1 MTRFDEFNMLIEN
14 DRRGLIFIEL
24 FIGALFLSAL
34 IFAYLKSSLMLL
46 SIAILLWI
54 VYILVKILI
63 FVHFSLVAK
72 LIELDRMDKK

>member
-1 MTRFDEFNMLIEN
+1 MTRLDQFNMLAEN
-14 DRRGLIFIEL
+14 VRGGLIFVEL

-63 FVHFSLVAK
+63 VAHLSLVAK